1 MKLSKNV
8 IKTLYPPI
16 IVPIISYYIMYSE
29 KLWDNPIKQ
38 VDTDVN
44 FKQIKCNK

>member
-8 IKTLYPPI
+8 IKTLYPSI

-29 KLWDNPIKQ
+29 KIWDNPIKE
-38 VDTDVN
+38 VN
-44 FKQIKCNK
+44 NSINK